1 MDIGPW
7 QAQLRKGAAEL
18 VVLSILRGAERYGLE
33 ILERAN
39 RAGGVV
45 TEGALYPLLS
55 RLEKEGKLA
64 SRWTVEEGP
73 HPRKYYRLTDDGAAL
88 LAAMTDAW
96 VAFRAA
102 MTEIVEAGK

>member
-1 MDIGPW
+1 MDIAPW

-18 VVLSILRGAERYGLE
+18 VVLALLRGGDRYGAE
-33 ILERAN
+33 ILARAN

-64 SRWTVEEGP
+64 SRWVVEGGP
-73 HPRKYYRLTDDGAAL
+73 HPRKYYRLTDEGVAL

-102 MTEIVEAGK
+102 MTEIVEAPR